1 MNISAIISEY
11 NPFHNGHLYH
21 INKTK
26 DLCNTNCVIVL
37 MSGNFAQRGIPCVI
51 DKWNRAEMALLN
63 GADLVLELPS
73 VFALSSAEFFAK
85 GSVSLLNSLNCVT
98 HLSFGSECGDIDLIQ
113 KIAMILSHEPKEYK
127 GTLKNL
133 MDSGL
138 PFAKARFLALKE
150 YIENTENIPNLSSF
164 LSSSN
169 NILAI
174 EYCKSLIQLNSNIKP
189 ITVQRLGGEY
199 NENSL
204 NEIFSSA
211 TSLRNLLKE
220 NIDFDILKDHMPTT
234 AFHILKNLKDTNYNF
249 VFDEDMF
256 SLLKYKLTCCEN
268 NLNLIPDASEGLDN
282 KIIKEVI
289 NSDSLKE
296 LILNSKSKRYT
307 YTRINRI
314 LCQYFIGLETF
325 DLINLRTATPSY
337 CRVLGFTENGSKI
350 LKLIKNNSNID
361 IITKIPKTRNDML
374 NADIKSTKAYS
385 ILCKNIKPNND
396 FLKSP
401 IIIKN
406 T

>member
-26 DLCNTNCVIVL
+26 DLFKDNYVIVL
-37 MSGNFAQRGIPCVI
+37 MSGNFAQRGIPCII

-85 GSVSLLNSLNCVT
+85 GSISLLNSLNCVN
-98 HLSFGSECGDIDLIQ
+98 HLSFGSECGDIDVIQ
-113 KIAMILSHEPKEYK
+113 KVALILSHEPKEYK
-127 GTLKNL
+127 VILKNL

-138 PFAKARFLALKE
+138 PFAKARFLALQE
-150 YIENTENIPNLSSF
+150 YMKSTENISNLSSF

-189 ITVQRLGGEY
+189 ITIQRLGAEY
-199 NENSL
+199 NDNNLS
-204 NEIFSSA
+204 EIFSSA
-211 TSLRNLLKE
+211 TSLRNLLKK
-220 NIDFDILKDHMPTT
+220 NIDFNILKDHMPPR
-234 AFHILKNLKDTNYNF
+234 AFHIFKNLKDTDYNF
-249 VFDEDMF
+249 VFDEDIF
-256 SLLKYKLTCCEN
+256 TLLKYKLTCCEN
-268 NLNLIPDASEGLDN
+268 NLKLIPDASEGLDN
-282 KIIKEVI
+282 KIIKEVM
-289 NSDSLKE
+289 NSNSLE
-296 LILNSKSKRYT
+296 QLILNSKSKRYT
-307 YTRINRI
+307 YTRISRI
-314 LCQYFIGLETF
+314 LCQYFIGLETLN
-325 DLINLRTATPSY
+325 LIKLRTSSPNY

-361 IITKIPKTRNDML
+361 IITKIPKMRNDML
-374 NADIKSTKAYS
+374 NADIKATKAYS
-385 ILCKNIKPNND
+385 ILCKNVGPNDD
-396 FLKSP
+396 FLRSP
-401 IIIKN
+401 IIIIN

>member
-26 DLCNTNCVIVL
+26 DLFKDNYVIVL
-37 MSGNFAQRGIPCVI
+37 MSGNFAQRGIPCII
-51 DKWNRAEMALLN
+51 DKWNRTEMALLN

-85 GSVSLLNSLNCVT
+85 GSISLLNSLNCVN
-98 HLSFGSECGDIDLIQ
+98 HLSFGSECGDIDVIQ
-113 KIAMILSHEPKEYK
+113 KVALILSHEPKEYK
-127 GTLKNL
+127 VILKNL

-138 PFAKARFLALKE
+138 PFAKARFLALQKYME
-150 YIENTENIPNLSSF
+150 STENISNLSSF

-189 ITVQRLGGEY
+189 ITIQRLGAEY
-199 NENSL
+199 NENNL
-204 NEIFSSA
+204 NKIFSSA
-211 TSLRNLLKE
+211 TSLRNLLKK
-220 NIDFDILKDHMPTT
+220 NIDFNILKDHMPPR
-234 AFHILKNLKDTNYNF
+234 AFHILKNLKDTDYNF
-249 VFDEDMF
+249 VFDEDIF
-256 SLLKYKLTCCEN
+256 TLLKYKLTCCEN
-268 NLNLIPDASEGLDN
+268 NLKLIPDASEGLDN

-289 NSDSLKE
+289 NSNSLE
-296 LILNSKSKRYT
+296 QLILNSKSKRYT
-307 YTRINRI
+307 YTRISRI
-314 LCQYFIGLETF
+314 LCQYFIGLETLN
-325 DLINLRTATPSY
+325 LIKLRTSSPNY

-361 IITKIPKTRNDML
+361 IITKIPKMRNDML
-374 NADIKSTKAYS
+374 NADIKATKAYS
-385 ILCKNIKPNND
+385 ILCKNVGPNDD
-396 FLKSP
+396 FLRSP